1 MLVPWKKSYD
11 KPRQCIKK
19 QKHHLLT
26 KVKAMVLPVFM
37 YGCESWTI
45 KKAECQKI
53 AAFKLWCWRR
63 LSRVHWTTRRS
74 NQSILKEINP
84 EHSLEGLLL
93 NLCLVAQLCPTLCD
107 PMDCSLP
114 GPSVHWDSPGK
125 NTGVGCHALLQGIFP
140 TQGSN
145 PGLPHCRWI
154 LYHLSHWGSW
164 SWSSSNTLA
173 TWCEE
178 LTHWKRPWCWE
189 RLKAKREG
197 GGRGWD
203 A

>member
-1 MLVPWKKSYD
+1 MLAPWKKSYD

-45 KKAECQKI
+45 KKVECQNI
-53 AAFKLWCWRR
+53 AAFKSWCWRR

-107 PMDCSLP
+107 LMDCSLP

-154 LYHLSHWGSW
+154 LYHLSHRGSW

-203 A
+203 G